1 MKKKIIGLAF
11 LFSIG
16 GIIALNLTLNA
27 YISNVL
33 DIALT
38 NIEAMATGEGGGY
51 TRYENHTIFLTEE
64 SCDITVYRPDGTEEQ
79 YTGHIVGCTPHETNS
94 CISGCFM

>member
-51 TRYENHTIFLTEE
+51 TR
-64 SCDITVYRPDGTEEQ
+64 
-79 YTGHIVGCTPHETNS
+79 
-94 CISGCFM
+94 